1 VELAQDHRARGAEPG
16 DGRRVL
22 GGDRVR
28 EAARA
33 RRRPEAGRVVQILE
47 CDRDAVQRATIDAVR
62 EVGIGAFGL
71 GQRAFRGERDERAE
85 LALVPRDA
93 IQARAHEVDG
103 RCSTGMD
110 QCGRGLER

>member
-1 VELAQDHRARGAEPG
+1 MLGNAVGEDTRAS
-16 DGRRVL
+16 
-22 GGDRVR
+22 
-28 EAARA
+28 
-33 RRRPEAGRVVQILE
+33 RRPDAGRVVQILE

-103 RCSTGMD
+103 RCSAGMD
-110 QCGRGLER
+110 QRGSGLER